1 MDYNDNNDFMTL
13 TQSRDNAVD
22 SSDLDIIKYDIIALL
37 PLHVGLNKN
46 KINVIKSLHKTPVSC
61 YSFPGQG

>member
-22 SSDLDIIKYDIIALL
+22 SSDLDKIKYDIIALV
-37 PLHVGLNKN
+37 PLNVGLNK
-46 KINVIKSLHKTPVSC
+46 KKMNVVKSLHKTPVS
-61 YSFPGQG
+61 